1 MVTPNHYGII
11 AQASD
16 PVKLPAG
23 LEIRR
28 AGPEDRAVLEQMSD
42 IIARHQALAP
52 AWVATDSTTLGE
64 LREGFAELAA
74 DPDVTV
80 WLAFQNG
87 EAVGYQAFF
96 EAPPA
101 ADDLITPERC
111 GELKVAGTVPSA
123 RGIGVGSAL
132 TPTRAG
138 TRAHQ
143 RARGMPYR
151 LARAQPDLVAVLAEV
166 GFRSGGAAAPAAGGR
181 TGVGERGLGA
191 KNPFGLHRSAT
202 GWVRPSG
209 CRTLLTGFV

>member
-132 TPTRAG
+132 TRHG
-138 TRAHQ
+138 LAHE
-143 RARGMPYR
+143 RTKG
-151 LARAQPDLVAVLAEV
+151 LEV
-166 GFRSGGAAAPAAGGR
+166 
-181 TGVGERGLGA
+181 
-191 KNPFGLHRSAT
+191 
-202 GWVRPSG
+202 
-209 CRTLLTGFV
+209 CLTDWHVPNLTSSRFWPKWGFVPVVQRLRRRVDERALGSEV